1 MIRLCA
7 VTAFLVLIAIPAHA
21 GIKVFLYP
29 RYATDES
36 TVMVREIAWIDGDEE
51 TAQRAKNAVMSAR
64 AYKDGFIDRR
74 EVAAALRANGVDDF
88 SVIGNAVRI
97 TAPDRSGEEAQR
109 LAEQA
114 VKKGDQV
121 KLLLK
126 KGRIVIE
133 ARGIA
138 ADDAVPGD
146 EIQVDIEMAKN
157 RKRTVKGT
165 VRDDHF
171 VEVKL

>member
-36 TVMVREIAWIDGDEE
+36 TVKVSEVAWIDGDEE
-51 TAQRAKNAVMSAR
+51 TVLKAKNAVMSAKV
-64 AYKDGFIDRR
+64 YKDGFIDRR
-74 EVAAALRANGVDDF
+74 EITAALQAQGINNF
-88 SVIGNAVRI
+88 TVIGNAVRI
-97 TAPDRSGEEAQR
+97 AAPDRSGEEAEQ
-109 LAEQA
+109 LAMQA

-138 ADDAVPGD
+138 SDDAVPGD
-146 EIQVDIEMAKN
+146 VIQVEIEMVKN

-165 VRDDHF
+165 VLEEHF